1 MAQKLQQQLK
11 EVGLKLE
18 TPPASK
24 DALIKLLKQSALCLC
39 ELDQSPP
46 KPMVESLQPLLNA
59 IIRPELL
66 KHQDRE
72 VKLFVA
78 SCICEITRITAP
90 EAPYEDDVLKDVF
103 QLIVST
109 FSGLNDVNAPSFG
122 RRVVILETLARY
134 RSCVVMLDLE
144 CDDLIT
150 EMFDTFFSVA
160 RDELP
165 GNVLT
170 SMQTIMEVILEE
182 SEDVPENLLLILLT
196 VLGSDKKG
204 VTVAAK
210 RLALNVIENCAAKL
224 ETSIRQFLV
233 SSMSGDSRP
242 LKCEIDYHAVL
253 YDIYRSA
260 PQILS
265 GVVPY
270 LIGELLSD
278 QLEIRMKAVGLVGNL
293 FALPGSTISEAFKP
307 VFLEF
312 IKRLT
317 DRAVEV
323 RMSVLEY
330 VKTCLLEN
338 PFRSEAHQM
347 TSALCDRLLDYD
359 ENVRKQVVSVVC
371 DVACHALTS
380 IPVETIKLVSER
392 LRDKSLLVK
401 RYTMERLAEIYRT
414 SCMKQS
420 CGSAKDDKYGWI
432 VGKILR
438 GFYDKD
444 LRSDAIE
451 PILSLSLFPDDF
463 SVRDKVKKWVR
474 IFSGFDKIEV
484 TALEKILEQKQRLQ
498 QEMQKYLFLRQLSQ
512 EGDGTE
518 IRKKVMYCFRVM
530 SRCFL
535 DPSKAEET
543 FQVLDQLRDSNIWKV
558 LTQLLD
564 PNTSSA
570 QAINLRGDLLK
581 ILGQKHRLYGFL
593 TTLSLKCSYLLF
605 NKDHVR
611 ETLLEAGIQK
621 SSESSELLLSC
632 MTVLVILARFCPS
645 LLGGTEEDL
654 VHLLEDDN
662 EIMKEGA
669 LHILAKAGGTIRE
682 QLGVSSR
689 SLDLILERICI
700 EGSRRQAK
708 YAVYALAS
716 ITKDDGLMALSVL
729 YKRLV
734 DMLEEKSHLPAV
746 LQSLGCIAQAALPVF
761 ETREIEVEK
770 FIKENILELGQL
782 QITGDNSTCWDDRS
796 GHCSLKIFGLKAL
809 VKSCLSVK
817 DPNLPSRI
825 DDVIGILKNILL
837 FGEMSREIESSLVD
851 KAHLKLAAAKAI
863 LRLLKKWE
871 HRIPVDI
878 LYLALKTSED
888 NFPEVKKL
896 LLNKIHQYVR
906 DRILDP
912 KFACAFLL
920 DISSSQSDFEE
931 NKRYLNDIIQMCRQG
946 RGRQISLQ
954 TDAIS
959 PPLYPEYIL
968 PYVVHSLAHHPSF
981 PNVDECKDVKT
992 FEPMYRQL
1000 YFFLSMLVH
1009 GDADGKSDVNMNK
1022 DKESIRLLHS
1032 IFQSIKCSKD
1042 AFNIAESKKSYALC
1056 DLGVSIIKRLTANQ
1070 DELQESVSVALPPV
1084 LYKTL
1089 EKKDENDLL
1098 VDVAKTWLADEDI
1111 VAYFGSLKLEA
1122 NGIDQSVTSED
1133 EIMDSETEGSEM
1145 PLGKLLKR
1153 LKAKAAKTKKEVK
1166 NEHAQAEA
1174 SNENDFN
1181 ILKMVK
1187 EINSDN
1193 QGAKSKFESSNGHGL
1208 DRKNKRSDHETR
1220 KNKTLISESTD
1231 VPVPKR
1237 RRTSAQTHKSPG
1249 VVSSKGS
1256 KRRPNVNNTIDFE
1269 KLHEDPQT
1277 SSEDQSTREKTG
1289 EPAESELLSSH
1300 VKKKQ
1305 ISSSSQKGKRADR
1318 DPALLLNNSQ
1328 EAKKLKKVANTD
1340 SPRFISSS
1348 KLGSQKKQNHK
1359 SITGLEKCTT
1369 KDKGSSIGDLIGCRI
1384 KVWWPMDRKYY
1395 EGVVKSFDTEKNKHV
1410 ILYEDGDVEVL
1421 RLDRERWEV
1430 VDNGLKAK
1438 RSGSSKGFS
1447 PREKSS
1453 SQRRKSG
1460 GGSKRDKQLGEKSP
1474 FQVRRKITQ
1483 QIGLKGRSK
1492 TMSKSELLE
1501 ESDETPDVAS
1511 PEISTK
1517 SLVDDPGSEEE
1528 PSETTGKALDT
1539 EDLSDEDKQE
1549 DVDNISSDD
1558 EVPEETEKDSED
1570 TKTDNLVGPS
1580 HDSHGSDNEEVSSS
1594 DKQQPNETDEE
1605 TEEEADEV
1613 DDTDRHTKH
1622 SKKLD
1627 KKSAGTDTHAKISKK
1642 LDKKSASQSLDTDL
1656 SDNEPLCLWKQR
1668 SKQK

>member
-11 EVGLKLE
+11 EVGSKLE

-24 DALIKLLKQSALCLC
+24 DALIRLLKQGALCLC
-39 ELDQSPP
+39 DLDQSPP
-46 KPMVESLQPLLNA
+46 KSMMQSLQPLLHA
-59 IIRPELL
+59 IVKPELL

-90 EAPYEDDVLKDVF
+90 EAPYDDDVLKDVF

-109 FSGLNDVNAPSFG
+109 FSGLNDVNGPSFG

-144 CDDLIT
+144 CDDLIN
-150 EMFDTFFSVA
+150 EMFDIFFSVA

-182 SEDVPENLLLILLT
+182 SEDVPENLLLTLLT
-196 VLGSDKKG
+196 VLGRDKEG
-204 VTVAAK
+204 VTDAAK

-253 YDIYRSA
+253 YDIYRCA

-270 LIGELLSD
+270 LTGELLSD
-278 QLEIRMKAVGLVGNL
+278 QLEIRMKAVSLVGDL

-312 IKRLT
+312 LKRLT

-323 RMSVLEY
+323 RMSVIEY
-330 VKTCLLEN
+330 VKICLLEN
-338 PFRSEAHQM
+338 PCRSEAHQII
-347 TSALCDRLLDYD
+347 SALCDRLLDYD

-401 RYTMERLAEIYRT
+401 SYTMERLAEIYRT
-414 SCMKQS
+414 SCMKHS
-420 CGSAKDDKYGWI
+420 SGSAKDEEYDWI
-432 VGKILR
+432 VSKILR
-438 GFYDKD
+438 CFYDKD
-444 LRSDAIE
+444 FRSDAIE
-451 PILSLSLFPDDF
+451 PILSLSLFPADF

-498 QEMQKYLFLRQLSQ
+498 QEMQKYLSLRQLSQ

-518 IRKKVMYCFRVM
+518 NRKKVMYCFRVM
-530 SRCFL
+530 SRCFT
-535 DPSKAEET
+535 DPAKAEEN
-543 FQVLDQLRDSNIWKV
+543 FQILDQLRDSNIWKM
-558 LTQLLD
+558 LKQLLD

-570 QAINLRGDLLK
+570 QATSLQGELLK
-581 ILGQKHRLYGFL
+581 IVGQKHRLYGFL

-605 NKDHVR
+605 DKDHVR

-632 MTVLVILARFCPS
+632 MTILVILARFCPS
-645 LLGGTEEDL
+645 LLSGIEEDL
-654 VHLLEDDN
+654 VHLLEDEN
-662 EIMKEGA
+662 EIMKEGT

-770 FIKENILELGQL
+770 FIKENILELGQV
-782 QITGDNSTCWDDRS
+782 TEDESTCWDDRS
-796 GHCSLKIFGLKAL
+796 GLCSLKIFGLKAL
-809 VKSCLSVK
+809 VKRCLSVK
-817 DPNLPSRI
+817 DPNLHSRI
-825 DDVIGILKNILL
+825 DDVMGILKNILM
-837 FGEMSREIESSLVD
+837 FGDISKEIESSLVD
-851 KAHLKLAAAKAI
+851 KAHLKLAAAKAV

-871 HRIPVDI
+871 HNIPVDI
-878 LYLALKTSED
+878 LYLALRTSED
-888 NFPEVKKL
+888 KFSEVKKL
-896 LLNKIHQYVR
+896 LLNKVHQYVR
-906 DRILDP
+906 DHILDP

-920 DISSSQSDFEE
+920 DTPSSQSDFEE
-931 NKRYLNDIIQMCRQG
+931 SKRYLNDTIQMCRQG

-954 TDAIS
+954 TDAVS

-981 PNVDECKDVKT
+981 PNVDECKDVKA

-1009 GDADGKSDVNMNK
+1009 RDADGKSDVSMSK
-1022 DKESIRLLHS
+1022 DKESIILLHS
-1032 IFQSIKCSKD
+1032 IFQCIKCSED
-1042 AFNIAESKKSYALC
+1042 AFNTAESKKSYALC
-1056 DLGVSIIKRLTANQ
+1056 DLGVSIIKRLAANPDQ
-1070 DELQESVSVALPPV
+1070 LQESVSVSLPPV
-1084 LYKTL
+1084 LYKAH
-1089 EKKDENDLL
+1089 EEKDENESL
-1098 VDVAKTWLADEDI
+1098 VGVSKTWLADEGTLD
-1111 VAYFGSLKLEA
+1111 YFTSLKLEA
-1122 NGIDQSVTSED
+1122 NETDLSVTSED
-1133 EIMDSETEGSEM
+1133 DLMDSETEGSEM

-1153 LKAKAAKTKKEVK
+1153 LKAKAAKAKKEVK
-1166 NEHAQAEA
+1166 NEHAQAGVA
-1174 SNENDFN
+1174 NGNDFD

-1187 EINSDN
+1187 EIDSDN
-1193 QGAKSKFESSNGHGL
+1193 QGAKRKFGSSNGHGF
-1208 DRKNKRSDHETR
+1208 DRKNKRSDHEPQ
-1220 KNKTLISESTD
+1220 KSKTLFSESTD
-1231 VPVPKR
+1231 SPVPKR
-1237 RRTSAQTHKSPG
+1237 RRTSAQSQKSPG

-1256 KRRPNVNNTIDFE
+1256 KRLTNVNNVNNNIDFE
-1269 KLHEDPQT
+1269 NEDPRT
-1277 SSEDQSTREKTG
+1277 SSEDQYMQEKTG
-1289 EPAESELLSSH
+1289 EPAESESESELLSLH
-1300 VKKKQ
+1300 IKKKL
-1305 ISSSSQKGKRADR
+1305 ISSKQKGKRSDR
-1318 DPALLLNNSQ
+1318 DPAVALNNSQ
-1328 EAKKLKKVANTD
+1328 EAKKPKKVSNTD
-1340 SPRFISSS
+1340 SPRSISAS
-1348 KLGSQKKQNHK
+1348 KLGSQKKQNHN

-1369 KDKGSSIGDLIGCRI
+1369 KDMRSSTGDLIGCRI
-1384 KVWWPMDRKYY
+1384 KVWWPMDKKYY
-1395 EGVVKSFDTEKNKHV
+1395 EGVVKSFDTENNKHV
-1410 ILYEDGDVEVL
+1410 ILYDDEDVEVL
-1421 RLDRERWEV
+1421 RLDRERWEL
-1430 VDNGLKAK
+1430 VDNGQKAK
-1438 RSGSSKGFS
+1438 RSSSSKGFS
-1447 PREKSS
+1447 PRGGSTG
-1453 SQRRKSG
+1453 QRRKSG
-1460 GGSKRDKQLGEKSP
+1460 GTPKQEKKLGERSP
-1474 FQVRRKITQ
+1474 SQVRSKKTQ
-1483 QIGLKGRSK
+1483 RTNPKERSK
-1492 TMSKSELLE
+1492 TMLKSKLLE
-1501 ESDETPDVAS
+1501 ENDETPAVAL

-1517 SLVDDPGSEEE
+1517 SSLDDSGSDKE
-1528 PSETTGKALDT
+1528 PTETTGKAVDT
-1539 EDLSDEDKQE
+1539 KDVSDEDDQQE
-1549 DVDNISSDD
+1549 DVENVLSDD
-1558 EVPEETEKDSED
+1558 EEPKETEKDFED
-1570 TKTDNLVGPS
+1570 TKTDSEGDPS
-1580 HDSHGSDNEEVSSS
+1580 HDRHGSDNEVSS

-1605 TEEEADEV
+1605 TEDDADEADDKE
-1613 DDTDRHTKH
+1613 RHVKPL
-1622 SKKLD
+1622 KKV
-1627 KKSAGTDTHAKISKK
+1627 
-1642 LDKKSASQSLDTDL
+1642 DKKSASHSVDTDL
-1656 SDNEPLCLWKQR
+1656 SDDEPLCMWKQR
-1668 SKQK
+1668 SNRK